1 MIEPDENSAI
11 QKVVNIM
18 TQIGLLKESTKSVA
32 AVMCRK
38 QESQLIGDVDSVLLL
53 G

>member
-1 MIEPDENSAI
+1 M
-11 QKVVNIM
+11 M
-18 TQIGLLKESTKSVA
+18 TKMGLLKESTKPGA
-32 AVMCRK
+32 AMMRRK

>member
-1 MIEPDENSAI
+1 M
-11 QKVVNIM
+11 M
-18 TQIGLLKESTKSVA
+18 TQMGLLKESTKSVA